1 MDKTKRKVYQ
11 ARGHLLKA
19 EAILKELLTTE
30 TDPVVRPHL
39 DRARYQVAISRRK
52 VYDYIFKK
60 WGNLINLEAYK

>member
-1 MDKTKRKVYQ
+1 
-11 ARGHLLKA
+11 LKA